1 MAILALQPNNK
12 NQYRKYP
19 LKQGSTFQS
28 SDGYLVPDDL
38 IVNCSLTSIY
48 GKHRIYIKQIYYKD
62 PVVRIVIASLLS
74 DEALGVFSGNV
85 TENFTT
91 LKLVPFTRNVSGN
104 LTIGSLASL
113 KDISRIL
120 NFDNNDGEVTSE
132 LEESVIFCY
141 TPPAVT
147 SIQDKKKNELRGIV
161 EFGTLTNLTKTTDN
175 PDKQTAFTALY
186 PSAVFNLADKSSFLN
201 NCKTP
206 IIKNING
213 VVPSPSGVGEAKNDN
228 NIYIAGVKPI
238 VFYGLPGDNGES
250 VPGTIR
256 VSSGGITLDS
266 LCTQKHKLLPPVDI
280 SGFTLNTTEFKN
292 KYYSK
297 PALPAYPDGSAN
309 YPLSRPARLASNFN
323 ATAKPEYYY
332 WPQFVKPEYYNFW
345 NTQQ

>member
-19 LKQGSTFQS
+19 LKQGATFQS
-28 SDGYLVPDDL
+28 SDGRTVPDDL
-38 IVNCSLTSIY
+38 VVNCSITSIY

-62 PVVRIVIASLLS
+62 PVVRIVIASLLN
-74 DEALGVFSGNV
+74 DEALGVFAGDVS
-85 TENFTT
+85 ENFTT
-91 LKLVPFTRNVSGN
+91 LQLTPFVRNVSGN

-113 KDISRIL
+113 REISHIL
-120 NFDNNDGEVTSE
+120 NFESSDGVATSE
-132 LEESVIFCY
+132 FEESVIFCY

-147 SIQDKKKNELRGIV
+147 SIQDKKKNELRGSV
-161 EFGTLTNLTKTTDN
+161 NFGTLTSLTKTTN
-175 PDKQTAFTALY
+175 NQESTTALTALY
-186 PSAVFNLADKSSFLN
+186 PSSVFNLADKSSFLN

-213 VVPSPSGVGEAKNDN
+213 VVPAPAGVGDPKNDN

-238 VFYGLPGDNGES
+238 VFYGVPGSDGETT
-250 VPGTIR
+250 PGTIR
-256 VSSGGITLDS
+256 VSSGGVTLDS
-266 LCTQKHKLLPPVDI
+266 LCTQKHKLLPPVDVT
-280 SGFTLNTTEFKN
+280 GFTLNTTEFKN

-309 YPLSRPARLASNFN
+309 YPLARPARLASNFN
-323 ATAKPEYYY
+323 STSKPEYYY
-332 WPQFVKPEYYNFW
+332 WPQFVKPEYYSFW